1 MNQFTEPWMNQ
12 LGRNTNS
19 KEKWALP
26 MAPETLGPGSIVMAE
41 PGNFDHYFLES
52 LVLIVQH
59 DERGTKGVL
68 LNHGTYATPG
78 SKPTSRPLAGLLLT
92 RLSLALGRP
101 WTVEDLAPGQL
112 EQFAASKVFLGGDAG
127 RDTMIMVHGE
137 EMLPGAEEIGNGEH
151 LRWKP
156 SPLRPGCLSRPSGG
170 LAEAGRGSGQ
180 PRGVLCR

>member
-78 SKPTSRPLAGLLLT
+78 SKPTSRPQACY
-92 RLSLALGRP
+92 
-101 WTVEDLAPGQL
+101 
-112 EQFAASKVFLGGDAG
+112 
-127 RDTMIMVHGE
+127 
-137 EMLPGAEEIGNGEH
+137 
-151 LRWKP
+151 
-156 SPLRPGCLSRPSGG
+156 SP
-170 LAEAGRGSGQ
+170 
-180 PRGVLCR
+180 V